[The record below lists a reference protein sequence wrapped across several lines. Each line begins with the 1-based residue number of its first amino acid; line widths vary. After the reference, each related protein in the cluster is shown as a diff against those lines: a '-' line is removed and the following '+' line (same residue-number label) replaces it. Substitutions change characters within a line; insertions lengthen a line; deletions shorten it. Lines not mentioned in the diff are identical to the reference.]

1 MKQLKFFLTVLLIA
15 FVFSS
20 LFAQENS
27 DEDTLKGKGIKVTIF
42 NKRTYRLLKH
52 MKHPSVSIYSGFN
65 NPTYSALSSTKDFNT
80 QNFASI
86 SLGYT
91 EIETHQSKT
100 GTEYSIIENDGLFL
114 ENYSSKWKIQNN
126 TNIDAKM
133 WRFGIRFGDEGY
145 GYRIGKNN
153 YLFFTHSNTLNW
165 SKFDVENL
173 SSFVPPD
180 SHLFNVF
187 ASQFRFGTSFNSGI
201 SLVLLNTLSLDLLYE
216 RSIIFPGH
224 KFWYWAG
231 SSLIEGVSM
240 LLLNEFIESIL
251 KSNTAVAPVAY
262 GILKGALSFGIYEL
276 RKDKMN
282 WPFKTSPPLFNETFK
297 FGIKFL
303 L

>member
-1 MKQLKFFLTVLLIA
+1 MKIFRFCLPIIIIA
-15 FVFSS
+15 FAFAD
-20 LFAQENS
+20 LFAQENN
-27 DEDTLKGKGIKVTIF
+27 DEDTPKGESVKVTIF
-42 NKRTYRLLKH
+42 NKRKFYTLKNF
-52 MKHPSVSIYSGFN
+52 KHPSISVYSGFN
-65 NPTYSALSSTKDFNT
+65 NPTYSALSSSQDFNT

-91 EIETHQSKT
+91 YIETHQSKS
-100 GTEYSIIENDGLFL
+100 GVKYSTIENDGLFL
-114 ENYSSKWKIQNN
+114 ENYSSKWKTQNN
-126 TNIDAKM
+126 SNIDAKM
-133 WRFGIRFGDEGY
+133 WRFGIRYGDNGY
-145 GYRIGKNN
+145 GYKIGNN
-153 YLFFTHSNTLNW
+153 NFIFLTHANTLNW

-187 ASQFRFGTSFNSGI
+187 SKQFRFGTSFNSGI
-201 SLVLLNTLSLDLLYE
+201 SLVLLNSLSLDVLYE
-216 RSIIFPGH
+216 RAIAFPGH

-240 LLLNEFIESIL
+240 VLLDEFIESIL
-251 KSNTAVAPVAY
+251 ASNPAIAPIAN

-303 L
+303 F